1 VTRIKRKAGGG
12 RENLLVEV
20 RKCTNESCRRC
31 HRLIPDELLPYKHYE
46 SELIEAVIDGVV
58 SEDDESLEEGPSA
71 ESMKRWRAWWEK
83 LKAGAEGKIRS
94 AAYRILDLS
103 EQFLGSQES
112 LLGRIKERLV
122 EGWLAA
128 TIKIMCNSGG

>member
-1 VTRIKRKAGGG
+1 MIRIRKNADGS
-12 RENLLVEV
+12 REKLLIEV
-20 RKCTNESCRRC
+20 RKCTNESCRKC
-31 HRLIPDELLPYKHYE
+31 HRLLPDELLPYKHYE
-46 SELIEAVIDGVV
+46 SDLIEAVIDGVV
-58 SEDDESLEEGPSA
+58 GEDDEALEEGPSP
-71 ESMKRWRAWWEK
+71 ETMKRWREWWEK
-83 LKAGAEGKIRS
+83 LKAEAEGRIRS

-103 EQFLGSQES
+103 EQFLGSQDS